1 MNAGGVP
8 NTCKSDVSARMHG
21 RRVSNAWGIYLFVG
35 NNVPKGMVI
44 LHVIHD
50 WDVVDES
57 RGPVTAWRKK
67 RILRLIS

>member
-8 NTCKSDVSARMHG
+8 NTCKSDVPAMVHG

-44 LHVIHD
+44 PHVIVF
-50 WDVVDES
+50 WDGCDES
-57 RGPVTAWRKK
+57 RGPKGLAQEEDPA
-67 RILRLIS
+67 SD